1 MKTQEKPNPDH
12 AIVLEIDE
20 NSQDQRIDNFLVK
33 VCKGVPKAHLFRI
46 IRSGEVRV
54 NSKRVE
60 AKHKL
65 AMGDKVRVPPIKT
78 NLDQTLASNS
88 SAEGQSVQRF
98 NRAGEDIPVLFED
111 DHLLVVN
118 KPSGTAVHGGSG
130 VSLGIIEQMRLLARY
145 SSYQLELVH
154 RIDRET
160 SGVLIIAKK
169 RSVLRALQEQL
180 RNRSWKKYY
189 QTLVLGQWPKTLARV
204 ELSLSKVQAG
214 ENEKKVFVDPAGD
227 KAITLFKPIQRF
239 KSPNSDFTLLQ
250 AQILTGRTHQIR
262 VHTSASGYP
271 IAGDDRYGDFA
282 INKNLARSGLKR
294 MFLHAARIQLVHPAT
309 NETIVL
315 EAPLAPELERFM
327 KSLDKVENQ

>member
-1 MKTQEKPNPDH
+1 M
-12 AIVLEIDE
+12 LEIDE

-33 VCKGVPKAHLFRI
+33 ICKGVPKAHLFRI

-65 AMGDKVRVPPIKT
+65 GVGDKVRIPPIKT
-78 NLDQTLASNS
+78 LVDQSPEGNTSGNVQNLDRLAR
-88 SAEGQSVQRF
+88 SADS
-98 NRAGEDIPVLFED
+98 IPILFED
-111 DHLLVVN
+111 DHLLVIN

-130 VSLGIIEQMRLLARY
+130 VSLGIIEQMRALARFN
-145 SSYQLELVH
+145 SIQLELVH

-169 RSVLRALQEQL
+169 RSALRALQEQL
-180 RNRSWKKYY
+180 RERSWKKYY
-189 QTLVLGQWPKTLARV
+189 QTLVLGRWPKSLNRV
-204 ELSLSKVQAG
+204 ELSLTKVQGG
-214 ENEKKVFVDPAGD
+214 ENEKKVFVDAGGD
-227 KAITLFKPIQRF
+227 KAITLFKPIQCFRSF
-239 KSPNSDFTLLQ
+239 NSDFTLLQ

-262 VHTSASGYP
+262 VHTSASGFP

-282 INKNLARSGLKR
+282 TNKYLVKFGLKR

-315 EAPLAPELERFM
+315 EAPLAPELEQFIQ
-327 KSLDKVENQ
+327 SLDRADSK